1 MDKIPG
7 LRALAIATAEDRFTP
22 RTCGFVYGPC
32 INAGG
37 RIGDTRLG
45 TKLLIADDEDEAAEL
60 AKVLAQLNS
69 ERRTV
74 QRSIP
79 DEAIQEADEER
90 AADGVIKS
98 EERRV
103 GKEGGRQCRDRGS
116 PD

>member
-60 AKVLAQLNS
+60 AKVLAQLNR

-74 QRSIP
+74 QRTILDQRSEDHTSELNSLIG
-79 DEAIQEADEER
+79 ISYR
-90 AADGVIKS
+90 AFRFK
-98 EERRV
+98 
-103 GKEGGRQCRDRGS
+103 KK
-116 PD
+116 